1 MSTVAVIDYGMG
13 NLHSIAKALQKV
25 AINTEIIITKDA
37 REILAADRVVFPGVG
52 AIGNCMTVLIESGLA
67 EVIKEVANNK
77 PLLGICLGMQALL
90 SASEESQGVECLAIF
105 SGQVIHFP
113 KNVIDAKGAVLKIP
127 HMGWNQVKQQPHPL
141 WKNIPD
147 NSRFYFVHS
156 YYVQANNNK
165 DIAATTDYPE
175 AFTCALAKENIFSVQ
190 FHPEKSQTVGLQ
202 LLKNFLAW
210 NGSNIQKSGKKA
222 T

>member
-13 NLHSIAKALQKV
+13 NLHSISKALQHV
-25 AINTEIIITKDA
+25 ATETEVIVTDNA
-37 REILAADRVVFPGVG
+37 AQILAADRVVFPGVG
-52 AIGNCMTVLIESGLA
+52 AIGNCMAVLIESGLA

-105 SGQVIHFP
+105 SGQVIHFQ
-113 KNVIDAKGAVLKIP
+113 KNLTNVKNEILKIP
-127 HMGWNQVKQQPHPL
+127 HMGWNQVQQQPHPL

-156 YYVQANNNK
+156 YYAQAKNEK
-165 DIAATTDYPE
+165 EIAGITEYPE
-175 AFTCALAKENIFSVQ
+175 AFTCALAKENIFAVQ

-202 LLKNFLAW
+202 LLKNFLNW
-210 NGSNIQKSGKKA
+210 DGGI
-222 T
+222 